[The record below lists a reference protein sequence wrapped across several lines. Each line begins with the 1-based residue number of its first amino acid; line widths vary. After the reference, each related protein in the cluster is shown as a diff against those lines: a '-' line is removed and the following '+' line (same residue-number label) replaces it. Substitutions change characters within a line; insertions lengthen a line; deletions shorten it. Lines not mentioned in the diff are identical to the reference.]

1 MSARLPN
8 AADRPERDA
17 LTAREIDVLCH
28 LARGYSY
35 SRIAESL
42 GISPHTVTSHIKN
55 AYRKLDVHS
64 GAQAVYRALQLC
76 LLETQDAS

>member
-8 AADRPERDA
+8 AADRPEREF
-17 LTAREIDVLCH
+17 LTARELDVLQH

-35 SRIAESL
+35 AGIAESL

-55 AYRKLDVHS
+55 TYRKLDVHS
-64 GAQAVYRALQLC
+64 AAQAVYRALQLC
-76 LLETQDAS
+76 LLQAQDAS